1 MATVDFSEFYLGMQ
15 QPNPYISRLR
25 MGQVYYEIVLS
36 EYTFLLRKVMVMN
49 FPDSK
54 RQNATLKLMEID
66 RDYRGTEEDRTF
78 SINIQISTV
87 PTRGQRRET
96 IYISRW
102 VVFCKSKQA
111 ALDVIKS
118 HTFKAIITLKDRFSP
133 YNTIKKNEYIK
144 AIERLKSL

>member
-1 MATVDFSEFYLGMQ
+1 MATVDFSEFYLAMQ

-25 MGQVYYEIVLS
+25 MGQVYYEIILS
-36 EYTFLLRKVMVMN
+36 DYTFLLRKVMVMN
-49 FPDSK
+49 FPDSTSP
-54 RQNATLKLMEID
+54 NATLKLMRVAKED
-66 RDYRGTEEDRTF
+66 EGTEQDRTF

-118 HTFKAIITLKDRFSP
+118 HTFKEITTLKDRFSP
-133 YNTIKKNEYIK
+133 YNTIKRKEYIK

>member
-1 MATVDFSEFYLGMQ
+1 MATVDFSDFYLAMQ
-15 QPNPYISRLR
+15 QPNPYLSRLK
-25 MGQVYYEIVLS
+25 MGQVYYEIILS

-49 FPDSK
+49 FPDST

-78 SINIQISTV
+78 SINVEVSMI
-87 PTRGQRRET
+87 PTRGQRREA

-118 HTFKAIITLKDRFSP
+118 HTFKAITTLKDRFSP

>member
-1 MATVDFSEFYLGMQ
+1 MATVDFSEFFLSIE
-15 QPNPYISRLR
+15 QPNPYLSRLK

-36 EYTFLLRKVMVMN
+36 EYTFLFRKVMLMN
-49 FPDSK
+49 FPDST
-54 RQNATLKLMEID
+54 RPNATLKLMKVAKED
-66 RDYRGTEEDRTF
+66 EGTEKDRTF
-78 SINIQISTV
+78 SLNVEVSMI
-87 PTRGQRRET
+87 PTRGQRRDT

-118 HTFKAIITLKDRFSP
+118 HTFKTITTLKERFSP

>member
-1 MATVDFSEFYLGMQ
+1 MATVDFSEFYLAMQ

-25 MGQVYYEIVLS
+25 MGQVYYEIILS
-36 EYTFLLRKVMVMN
+36 DYTFLLRKVMVMN

-87 PTRGQRRET
+87 PTKGQRRET

-102 VVFCKSKQA
+102 IVFCKSKQA

-118 HTFKAIITLKDRFSP
+118 HTFKTITTLKDRFSP
-133 YNTIKKNEYIK
+133 YNTIKRNEYIK

>member
-1 MATVDFSEFYLGMQ
+1 MATVDFSEFYLAMQ

-25 MGQVYYEIVLS
+25 MGQVYYEIILCD
-36 EYTFLLRKVMVMN
+36 YTFLLRKVMVMN
-49 FPDSK
+49 FPDST
-54 RQNATLKLMEID
+54 RENATLKLMKVAKED
-66 RDYRGTEEDRTF
+66 EGTEQDRTF

-102 VVFCKSKQA
+102 IVFCKSKQA

-118 HTFKAIITLKDRFSP
+118 HTFKEITTLKDRFSP
-133 YNTIKKNEYIK
+133 YNTIKRNEYIK

>member
-1 MATVDFSEFYLGMQ
+1 MATVDFSEFFLSIE

-25 MGQVYYEIVLS
+25 MGQVYYEIILCD
-36 EYTFLLRKVMVMN
+36 YTFLLRKVMVMN
-49 FPDSK
+49 FPDST
-54 RQNATLKLMEID
+54 RPNATLKLMKVAKED
-66 RDYRGTEEDRTF
+66 EGTEQDRTF

-87 PTRGQRRET
+87 PTRGQRRDT

-102 VVFCKSKQA
+102 IVFCKSKQA

-118 HTFKAIITLKDRFSP
+118 HTFKEIITLKDRFSP
-133 YNTIKKNEYIK
+133 YNTIKRKEYIK